1 MRTAVAMLLL
11 LCGGSALAQSAPPA
25 APLDPRIEMVTY
37 DANQIVPLRVTTGFQ
52 VMVEFAG
59 DERVENIALGD
70 SNGWQ
75 ATPNKRGDHLFVKS
89 DGGSTT
95 NMTVVTDARTYLFEL
110 VPSSGDTPL
119 YSLRFSYPQPEPDPA
134 VANEGKVVGRY
145 KLGGAREIRPD
156 AMHDDGQKTFLS
168 WRTEQPIPAIFVID
182 ARGQETLANGAMRE
196 GYYVVDGIADRF
208 VFRLDDNT
216 ATAARTAK
224 VAR

>member
-11 LCGGSALAQSAPPA
+11 LCGSGARAQSVPPA

-37 DANQIVPLRVTTGFQ
+37 DANEIVPLRVTVGFQ

-59 DERVENIALGD
+59 DERVESVALGD

-110 VPSSGDTPL
+110 VPSSGDAPL

-134 VANEGKVVGRY
+134 VASEGQVVGRY

-168 WRTEQPIPAIFVID
+168 WRTEQPIPAIFLIN
-182 ARGQETLANGAMRE
+182 ARGQETLANGAMRD

-208 VFRLDDNT
+208 VFRLDDKV
-216 ATAARTAK
+216 ATAARAAK
-224 VAR
+224 ANR